1 MSVDAIVENLTQVL
15 SSGPGLDGS
24 LKMNFGDDGV
34 VRIEGNAVTTD
45 DTEADA
51 TINIDFEDALA
62 MMNGE
67 LNPTMAFMQGK
78 LTVDGNMGM
87 ALKLGNLLED

>member
-34 VRIEGNAVTTD
+34 VRIEGNSVTTD